1 MESKTGLPESLSV
14 EQGIEYLKTGELPSD
29 EAEKSEA
36 AIDAQPSVA
45 GTNPQDVADAGTDE
59 HPVTDADADGAAAT
73 DAAAADSLTI
83 DAAPASLGDEM
94 VEEIAAQQ
102 SDTALVGLGVD
113 IIEIAR
119 MEAILK
125 RTPHFKE
132 RVYTEDERAYCEA
145 KHNPAVH
152 YALFFAAKEAVLK
165 ALGTGFQGM
174 GINDV
179 QVAHNRYGK
188 PQAVLSGNAAAEAV
202 RQGIHEVHLS
212 LSYTHT
218 TGVASAVAVRKENIP
233 DRADETRDA
242 QARLEEQFKN
252 MRAMLDDID
261 AKLTELGA

>member
-1 MESKTGLPESLSV
+1 MESEIGLPETMSV
-14 EQGIEYLKTGELPSD
+14 EEGIEYLKTGELPD
-29 EAEKSEA
+29 DTAE
-36 AIDAQPSVA
+36 Q
-45 GTNPQDVADAGTDE
+45 
-59 HPVTDADADGAAAT
+59 ADGEDSSEEIPAAT
-73 DAAAADSLTI
+73 
-83 DAAPASLGDEM
+83 SLGDEM
-94 VEEIAAQQ
+94 VDELAAQQ

-119 MEAILK
+119 MERILQ

-132 RVYTEDERAYCEA
+132 RVFTDDERAYCEA

-165 ALGTGFQGM
+165 ALGTGFHGM

-188 PQAVLSGNAAAEAV
+188 PQALLSGNAAAEAA

-233 DRADETRDA
+233 DRSDETRDA

-261 AKLTELGA
+261 AKLTEIEGGRKAETAAGSLFDS